1 MMENKQVMVKL
12 TVKDQPDLFTDL
24 MLALQDLK
32 LQVQQANIRTCG
44 AEIRHIFAAAKVRNI
59 LKLLRDHQGDIQS
72 FFLVCLIRSDIHKII
87 IRCSFRF
94 FLGPE
99 SISFIPVLSC

>member
-44 AEIRHIFAAAKVRNI
+44 AQIRHIFAAAKVRNI
-59 LKLLRDHQGDIQS
+59 LKLLRDHQGDVQS
-72 FFLVCLIRSDIHKII
+72 FFLVCLIRSHIHKII
-87 IRCSFRF
+87 TFCGFRF

-99 SISFIPVLSC
+99 SISFIPVNSC